1 MVAFNTAEYAPGVYV
16 IEQSTSAPIAGVGT
30 STAGFIGVVPDSFK
44 IAVRNPAFDPSKP
57 VGYTKANKTV
67 AALTQKVLA
76 EDITLGIPPVII
88 PAGTVLSADQAKLI
102 KNSGLTTL
110 SIEEEF
116 DVGGTTANE
125 LQAQIVNEV
134 LVIGSGNS
142 AKTFNPGD
150 VLTRVT
156 ITGVQAA
163 LGTRTLLKVQV
174 EKTLANVLEA
184 DLVGKLLVKVATLST
199 PNPPVEHLKGTVIT
213 EAIANA
219 IVSHYSATSE
229 INIEPTNFAHK
240 EEEIKNLTLAPVNEP
255 KLCTNFGDF
264 KAYFG
269 DFSLDPGQNILAH
282 AVYGFF
288 RNGGTR
294 CYVVRVLDQDKDEPK
309 EALEAFEAIDD
320 IAIVAAPG
328 ITAKTALTALDAHC
342 KQKTTQDRVAIFDSP
357 ETVGNA
363 QKRLDITQLI
373 PGQGNMPSKSDYAAY
388 YFPWI
393 KVFDPVEKLK
403 NPAGDGLKAVPPSG
417 HMAGIYARVDS
428 QRGVH
433 KAPANEPILGA
444 VDVTYA
450 ISKGVQASLNK
461 DGINCIR
468 NLNGSLLVWGARTLG
483 GDANGEF
490 KYINVRRLMNYLR
503 ESIDEGT
510 QWVVFEPN
518 SPELWARI
526 RREISAFLTTVW
538 RSGALF
544 GDTPEQAF
552 YIKCNAE
559 TNPPANRDNGV
570 VVAEIGVAIV
580 RPAEFVVFSISQWA
594 GAGN

>member
-1 MVAFNTAEYAPGVYV
+1 M
-16 IEQSTSAPIAGVGT
+16 I
-30 STAGFIGVVPDSFK
+30 
-44 IAVRNPAFDPSKP
+44 NP
-57 VGYTKANKTV
+57 
-67 AALTQKVLA
+67 
-76 EDITLGIPPVII
+76 
-88 PAGTVLSADQAKLI
+88 
-102 KNSGLTTL
+102 
-110 SIEEEF
+110 
-116 DVGGTTANE
+116 
-125 LQAQIVNEV
+125 
-134 LVIGSGNS
+134 
-142 AKTFNPGD
+142 
-150 VLTRVT
+150 VT
-156 ITGVQAA
+156 IPGASRAVEYPI
-163 LGTRTLLKVQV
+163 GT
-174 EKTLANVLEA
+174 
-184 DLVGKLLVKVATLST
+184 
-199 PNPPVEHLKGTVIT
+199 PIT
-213 EAIANA
+213 DAIA
-219 IVSHYSATSE
+219 SE
-229 INIEPTNFAHK
+229 IVKRYPGATIKIEPTNLPYQ
-240 EEEIKNLTLAPVNEP
+240 EEEIKDLKLAPVNEP

-294 CYVVRVLDQDKDEPK
+294 CYVVRVANKDKLDD
-309 EALEAFEAIDD
+309 ALAAFEAIDD

-328 ITAKTALTALDAHC
+328 ITAKAALTALNGHC
-342 KQKTTQDRVAIFDSP
+342 KQKTTLDRVAIFDSP
-357 ETVGNA
+357 ETVENA
-363 QKRLDITQLI
+363 QKRLDITQLS
-373 PGQGNMPSKSDYAAY
+373 PGKGEMPSKSDYAAY

-403 NPAGDGLKAVPPSG
+403 NPDGDGLKAVPPSG

-444 VDVTYA
+444 IDVTYS
-450 ISKGVQASLNK
+450 ISKAMQVFLNN

-468 NLNGSLLVWGARTLG
+468 NLNGSLLVWGARTWG
-483 GDANGEF
+483 GNANGEF

-544 GDTPEQAF
+544 GDTPDQAF
-552 YIKCNAE
+552 YVKCDAE
-559 TNPPANRDNGV
+559 VNTKADRDNGV
-570 VVAEIGVAIV
+570 VRAEIGVAIV
-580 RPAEFVVFSISQWA
+580 KPAEFVVFSISQWA

>member
-1 MVAFNTAEYAPGVYV
+1 MLEKPLVNLVTIPESSPAIEYP
-16 IEQSTSAPIAGVGT
+16 VGT
-30 STAGFIGVVPDSFK
+30 
-44 IAVRNPAFDPSKP
+44 
-57 VGYTKANKTV
+57 
-67 AALTQKVLA
+67 
-76 EDITLGIPPVII
+76 
-88 PAGTVLSADQAKLI
+88 
-102 KNSGLTTL
+102 
-110 SIEEEF
+110 
-116 DVGGTTANE
+116 
-125 LQAQIVNEV
+125 
-134 LVIGSGNS
+134 
-142 AKTFNPGD
+142 
-150 VLTRVT
+150 T
-156 ITGVQAA
+156 IT
-163 LGTRTLLKVQV
+163 
-174 EKTLANVLEA
+174 
-184 DLVGKLLVKVATLST
+184 D
-199 PNPPVEHLKGTVIT
+199 
-213 EAIANA
+213 AIATE
-219 IVSHYSATSE
+219 IVSRYSGTAIKVESA
-229 INIEPTNFAHK
+229 NLPYL
-240 EEEIKNLTLAPVNEP
+240 EEEIKDLKLAPVNEP
-255 KLCTNFGDF
+255 KLCANFGDF

-294 CYVVRVLDQDKDEPK
+294 CYVVRVLDKDKDDLG

-328 ITAKTALTALDAHC
+328 ITATTALKAIDDHC
-342 KQKTTQDRVAIFDSP
+342 KQKTTLDRVAIFDSP
-357 ETVGNA
+357 ETVENA
-363 QKRLDITQLI
+363 QKRLDTTKLI

-433 KAPANEPILGA
+433 KAPANEPVLGA
-444 VDVTYA
+444 VDVKYA
-450 ISKGVQASLNK
+450 ISKGIQASLNN

-483 GDANGEF
+483 GNANGEF

-544 GDTPEQAF
+544 GDTPDQAF